1 MNNVSNIKA
10 QPYLNVV
17 PHNKNLSFCSGK
29 ASNSSNSYD
38 AFIKE
43 REEAKKN
50 AKKQQKL
57 SNILSF
63 SILGVLA
70 LSTGIMLKQAG
81 LFKRFTLDYKDLA
94 NEKTLEEMALPENL
108 ERMVRKVVK
117 RINNYDEII
126 KKGGKKGLGVLLYGP
141 PGTGKNTFA
150 YAIAKKFPKA
160 KFVDLDVSKMNS
172 KWHGESEQNIL
183 GTIKAVLKEA
193 KKHPDQKFFVFI
205 DEIDS
210 VMMLD
215 KSSGA
220 KLSNDILNAFKKGFN
235 QLTNRENI
243 IVIGA
248 TNLKI
253 DPKLAKIDGKELDTA
268 MLDRFARKLLVDLT
282 TKEQIKTAIKK
293 YYQNENRTMVDSTIK
308 EMSNPKFDKL
318 AEFLADKERGVSFRK
333 LTDILADAAEIAKE
347 GENLKFDDIIQAL
360 IDHQNNLNISDIDLN
375 KFIKTIM

>member
-268 MLDRFARKLLVDLT
+268 MLDRFARKLLVDLP

-293 YYQNENRTMVDSTIK
+293 YYQSENRTMVDSTIK

-375 KFIKTIM
+375 KFIRTIK

>member
-43 REEAKKN
+43 REDAKKN

-70 LSTGIMLKQAG
+70 LSTGLMLKQAG

-268 MLDRFARKLLVDLT
+268 MLDRFARKLLVDLP

-293 YYQNENRTMVDSTIK
+293 YYQSENRTMVDSTIK

-375 KFIKTIM
+375 KFIRTIK